1 MNKKLLGV
9 ITLAVVISTISPA
22 FAKKNFTVEQQP
34 VYQQQY
40 TPYQTQYQT
49 PYQTPYQVPVNYSNQ
64 SYFQPQANSYDVNSQ
79 TQYPLPPYQTQTDT
93 NTSQSYQT
101 QYPVPSYQAQQYPP
115 QYQQPLQGNVVMV
128 PAGTTFSATTTS
140 SLSSATAT
148 IGESVSYV
156 LSSDFYY
163 GGKLIASAGSR
174 VNGTVTQLKKA
185 GRAGKNGRIAVK
197 FTNIVTPMGQMIPI
211 SGAIETSDGSGVL
224 YASAAKDTA
233 KEYVKDVGVGAGA
246 GAALGTA
253 MGALSQGS
261 VGKGAIYGTAIGAG
275 LGVGAALLYKGQDVE
290 IPANAQ
296 LNIKIDQPITVNS
309 NTNF

>member
-1 MNKKLLGV
+1 MNKKLLSV
-9 ITLAVVISTISPA
+9 ITFAVIISSISPA
-22 FAKKNFTVEQQP
+22 FAAKNFAVQQQP

-40 TPYQTQYQT
+40 TPYQT
-49 PYQTPYQVPVNYSNQ
+49 PYQVPVNYNNQTYLQPQSNQ
-64 SYFQPQANSYDVNSQ
+64 YDVNSQ
-79 TQYPLPPYQTQTDT
+79 TQYPLPPYMPQDQTT
-93 NTSQSYQT
+93 QSYQT
-101 QYPVPSYQAQQYPP
+101 QYPVPAYQTQQYPS

-211 SGAIETSDGSGVL
+211 SGAIQTDDGTGVL

-253 MGALSQGS
+253 MGALSRGS

-275 LGVGAALLYKGQDVE
+275 LGVGAALMYKGQDVE

-296 LNIKIDQPITVNS
+296 LQIKIDQPITVNS